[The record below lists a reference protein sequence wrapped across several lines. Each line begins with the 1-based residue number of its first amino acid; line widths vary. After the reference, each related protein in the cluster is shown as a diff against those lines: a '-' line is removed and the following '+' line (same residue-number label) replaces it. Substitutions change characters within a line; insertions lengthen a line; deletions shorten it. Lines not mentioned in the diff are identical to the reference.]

1 MTIMALSRKSNSMT
15 DGQGEELLFKYF
27 LNSFDT
33 FSTGYH
39 AHVYWNKL
47 LIYNDKKEKR
57 EREGWESGSNLWPQ
71 NHSTP
76 PQSVPPQENLLK
88 NNKVNCLGLESEDK
102 SPNPNNIQFSGR
114 NTPRTTL
121 SFLVESLCIRCE
133 NQFHHLKIHKNSSQW
148 LHFPEPLMKVR
159 SLR

>member
-15 DGQGEELLFKYF
+15 DGQGEELLFKYS
-27 LNSFDT
+27 LNSSDT

-39 AHVYWNKL
+39 AHVYQNRL

-57 EREGWESGSNLWPQ
+57 ERGCWESGSNLWPP

-76 PQSVPPQENLLK
+76 PQSMPPQNLLK
-88 NNKVNCLGLESEDK
+88 NNKANCLGLESEDK
-102 SPNPNNIQFSGR
+102 SPSPNNTQFSGR
-114 NTPRTTL
+114 NTPRTTH

-159 SLR
+159 GLT